1 MKTRRLARRLVLL
14 AGLLGALSA
23 RAGDDDQSSV
33 AVIEVNA
40 AREFVAQHEDALIL
54 DVRTPIEFET
64 SHITGAVNADVQ
76 DETFEEVVARLD
88 PDKTYIV
95 HCTKNPS
102 GGRSSRALESMQKLG
117 FRHLYS
123 LEGGYIAWKDA
134 DLPLTESSNE
144 N

>member
-64 SHITGAVNADVQ
+64 SHITGAVNAD
-76 DETFEEVVARLD
+76 